1 MKVVFVLFVAMAV
14 LEISFALK
22 CKVGESRGKDEFYQ
36 DLPCV
41 PGADTCYVA
50 KVTKNDN
57 VIYSASCYE
66 GVLKIMLVIKST
78 PIIKS
83 RGILLILQMSAAAK
97 EIIELN
103 KPEHCNMFVFFCNTK

>member
-22 CKVGESRGKDEFYQ
+22 CKVGESRGKAEFYQ

-50 KVTKNDN
+50 KVTRKTITSYIQL
-57 VIYSASCYE
+57 VVTK

-83 RGILLILQMSAAAK
+83 RGILLIPQISAAAK
-97 EIIELN
+97 EIIAMTLHLPIN
-103 KPEHCNMFVFFCNTK
+103 AN